1 MFLVNPHTGKLVDVP
16 DEGVV
21 SQLLRA
27 GFKEQEPE
35 VVETVETVAAP
46 APRRRGRTPKSS

>member
-1 MFLVNPHTGKLVDVP
+1 MILVNPHTGKLVDAP

-21 SQLLRA
+21 NQLLRA

-35 VVETVETVAAP
+35 VVATVEAIV
-46 APRRRGRTPKSS
+46 APRARSPRKPRR